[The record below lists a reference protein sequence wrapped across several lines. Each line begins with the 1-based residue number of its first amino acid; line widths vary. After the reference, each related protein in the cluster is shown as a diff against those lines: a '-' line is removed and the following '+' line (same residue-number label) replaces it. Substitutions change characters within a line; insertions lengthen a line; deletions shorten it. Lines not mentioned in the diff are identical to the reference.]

1 MKKYWKIWLV
11 IFVFS
16 VLFVFSGFL
25 FYLLFGSPFVN
36 WNNNKLENAIE
47 NISAETVTLE
57 EVVPFE
63 WDVVYLFSPY
73 TSHEAIAETIGFE
86 SSEIKETVSEFMTQL
101 IFVKDEKIVSSICKY
116 PDNAG
121 FYIDL
126 WGVRRGKL
134 LDGGYAYAKYG
145 DNVLFT
151 VEQKEQYR
159 CLDVAERGTTETF
172 VSDDLNVQ
180 VSMVKDIRTENFADE
195 MGYEWNCV
203 VFTCYP
209 GAKLAVVDAG
219 EYENGQAQW
228 AIELVNEEKEYTW
241 EESRIRLYDDMQ
253 PVFLTDEMQGI
264 FHLES
269 MMYVLKFE
277 YV

>member
-86 SSEIKETVSEFMTQL
+86 SSEI
-101 IFVKDEKIVSSICKY
+101 
-116 PDNAG
+116 
-121 FYIDL
+121 
-126 WGVRRGKL
+126 
-134 LDGGYAYAKYG
+134 
-145 DNVLFT
+145 
-151 VEQKEQYR
+151 
-159 CLDVAERGTTETF
+159 
-172 VSDDLNVQ
+172 
-180 VSMVKDIRTENFADE
+180 
-195 MGYEWNCV
+195 
-203 VFTCYP
+203 
-209 GAKLAVVDAG
+209 
-219 EYENGQAQW
+219 
-228 AIELVNEEKEYTW
+228 
-241 EESRIRLYDDMQ
+241 
-253 PVFLTDEMQGI
+253 
-264 FHLES
+264 
-269 MMYVLKFE
+269 
-277 YV
+277 

>member
-1 MKKYWKIWLV
+1 M
-11 IFVFS
+11 
-16 VLFVFSGFL
+16 LFVFLGFL
-25 FYLLFGSPFVN
+25 YYLLFGSPFVN
-36 WNNNKLENAIE
+36 WNDNKLENAIE
-47 NISAETVTLE
+47 NLSAETVTLE

-63 WDVVYLFSPY
+63 WDAVYLFSPY
-73 TSHEAIAETIGFE
+73 TSREAIAQTIGFE

-101 IFVKDEKIVSSICKY
+101 LFVKDERIVSSICKY
-116 PDNAG
+116 PDNTG

-134 LDGGYAYAKYG
+134 LNGGYAYAKYG

-219 EYENGQAQW
+219 EYENGRAQW

-253 PVFLTDEMQGI
+253 PVFLMDEMQGI